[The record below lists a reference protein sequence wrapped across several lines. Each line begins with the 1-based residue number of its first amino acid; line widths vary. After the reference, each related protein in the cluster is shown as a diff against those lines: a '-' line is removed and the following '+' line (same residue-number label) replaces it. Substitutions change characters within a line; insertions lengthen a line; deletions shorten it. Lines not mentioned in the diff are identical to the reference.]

1 MNIIDKLK
9 TLGVEITPEIEKAFP
24 GEFVSDLEVQKKMIR
39 LLPWKQRRKNSKRS
53 RKLLK
58 RNYRP

>member
-24 GEFVSDLEVQKKMIR
+24 GEFVSDLEVQKK
-39 LLPWKQRRKNSKRS
+39 
-53 RKLLK
+53 
-58 RNYRP
+58 